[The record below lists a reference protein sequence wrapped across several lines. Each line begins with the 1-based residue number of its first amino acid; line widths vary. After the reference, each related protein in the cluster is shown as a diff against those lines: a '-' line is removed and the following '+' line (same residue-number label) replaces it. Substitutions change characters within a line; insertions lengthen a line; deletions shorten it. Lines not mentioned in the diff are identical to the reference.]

1 MGYGYNEEVEKF
13 VTSSSSITGL
23 RAFTS
28 DFASMQLGDLVQLVS
43 SETASHSMFISSPI
57 YENWG
62 ADDPWK
68 YKYDV
73 DICQNSTGISGR
85 QKNVPLSTKPTNREY
100 VHIEGS
106 YY

>member
-1 MGYGYNEEVEKF
+1 M
-13 VTSSSSITGL
+13 
-23 RAFTS
+23 R
-28 DFASMQLGDLVQLVS
+28 LGDLVQLVS
-43 SETASHSMFISSPI
+43 SGTATHSMFISSPI
-57 YENWG
+57 YDNWG
-62 ADDPWK
+62 SDDSWK

-73 DICQNSTGISGR
+73 GICQNSTGISGR